1 MGSGHGEDP
10 GIPGRGER
18 PAVRLPGRTGREL
31 EDTLMDRE
39 DEIYMDA
46 RVKRPEAVGL
56 IEKDKE
62 DNQ

>member
-1 MGSGHGEDP
+1 MG
-10 GIPGRGER
+10 
-18 PAVRLPGRTGREL
+18 T
-31 EDTLMDRE
+31 E
-39 DEIYMDA
+39 DEIYMDG

>member
-1 MGSGHGEDP
+1 
-10 GIPGRGER
+10 
-18 PAVRLPGRTGREL
+18 
-31 EDTLMDRE
+31 MDRE

-62 DNQ
+62 TTSNG

>member
-1 MGSGHGEDP
+1 MG
-10 GIPGRGER
+10 
-18 PAVRLPGRTGREL
+18 
-31 EDTLMDRE
+31 ME

-62 DNQ
+62 GE